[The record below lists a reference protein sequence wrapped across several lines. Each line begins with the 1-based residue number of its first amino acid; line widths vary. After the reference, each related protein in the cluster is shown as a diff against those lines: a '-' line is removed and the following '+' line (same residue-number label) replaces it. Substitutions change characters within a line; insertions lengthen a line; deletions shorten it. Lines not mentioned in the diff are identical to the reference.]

1 MLWKIF
7 LQLLNFRLSGDTE
20 LIGMAVVLQNR
31 SYLSRGFTLIEIVMV
46 LVLLGILSAVAVPKY
61 FDLQEAAVQKAA
73 QQALQA
79 IQAETNARFA
89 EALLNGQS
97 CQQFVDSLGQNGSGD
112 KIPEFM
118 QTFVNDFNAN
128 STSFKI
134 GIDNRDD
141 GFHLFKGQDANKI
154 GGTYSTNADR
164 VSIIQTPHC

>member
-1 MLWKIF
+1 MTVF
-7 LQLLNFRLSGDTE
+7 SQPSH
-20 LIGMAVVLQNR
+20 
-31 SYLSRGFTLIEIVMV
+31 SRRQGFTLIEIVMV
-46 LVLLGILSAVAVPKY
+46 LVLQGIPSAVAVPKY
-61 FDLQEAAVQKAA
+61 FDLQETAVQKAA
-73 QQALQA
+73 QQAPQA

-89 EALLNGQS
+89 EALLNGQT
-97 CQQFVDSLGQNGSGD
+97 CQQFVDSLGQLGARD

-164 VSIIQTPHC
+164 VGIIQTPHC